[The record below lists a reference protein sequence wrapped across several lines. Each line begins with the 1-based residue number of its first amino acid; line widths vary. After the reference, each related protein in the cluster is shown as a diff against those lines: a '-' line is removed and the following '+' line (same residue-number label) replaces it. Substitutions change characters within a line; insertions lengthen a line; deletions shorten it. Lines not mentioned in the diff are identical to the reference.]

1 MPLTTPVMDL
11 VTVFIRTA
19 VSRRDATAS
28 IREASRRQFN
38 ALICRVCMV
47 GIYIYIILRIQ
58 HTKDDNMSIIIE
70 ILKNNRRTH
79 VI

>member
-1 MPLTTPVMDL
+1 MPLTTPFMDL

-38 ALICRVCMV
+38 ALICCVC
-47 GIYIYIILRIQ
+47 IL
-58 HTKDDNMSIIIE
+58 
-70 ILKNNRRTH
+70 
-79 VI
+79 